1 MSSME
6 ESRQAKMISELR
18 LFIKKVLA
26 DPTVA
31 ARSMEIARSM
41 KNEQDAER
49 RIADE
54 ISAQTTVRIPEKMS
68 DADKMFIE
76 IIYEVL
82 DDEAALY

>member
-18 LFIKKVLA
+18 SFIKKVLA

-31 ARSMEIARSM
+31 VKCMEIARSL
-41 KNEQDAER
+41 KDEQDSDR
-49 RIADE
+49 RMADE

-68 DADKMFIE
+68 DADRMFLE
-76 IIYEVL
+76 IIHEVL
-82 DDEAALY
+82 DDDAALY